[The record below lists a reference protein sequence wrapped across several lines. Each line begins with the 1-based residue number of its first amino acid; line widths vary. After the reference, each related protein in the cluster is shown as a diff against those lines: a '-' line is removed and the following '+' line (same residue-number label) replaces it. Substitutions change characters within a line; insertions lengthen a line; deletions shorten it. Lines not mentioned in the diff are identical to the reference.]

1 MQLRRVASPGSRLG
15 KHQGQTETRV
25 FQMLEHAFFNIHELL
40 SEGQASETGAGTLGI
55 LGGTWTTHRRL
66 SLLGC
71 LWMPPGGAAC
81 VRVLASVHGVE
92 DGVEVGCVCARIR
105 VRSGQEVQ
113 EDRTN
118 VSEENWALGD
128 LVQIP
133 PVGLT
138 SGTSGRSLEPREAS
152 VCSSVKWAGHTAVED
167 GPAGH
172 PLRASA
178 SPHPSP
184 LL

>member
-71 LWMPPGGAAC
+71 LWMPPRGSGVCALVC

-118 VSEENWALGD
+118 VSEENLG
-128 LVQIP
+128 
-133 PVGLT
+133 
-138 SGTSGRSLEPREAS
+138 SG
-152 VCSSVKWAGHTAVED
+152 
-167 GPAGH
+167 
-172 PLRASA
+172 
-178 SPHPSP
+178 
-184 LL
+184 